1 MTISYNWLA
10 EYLPVHVE
18 PEKLSKILT
27 SLGLEVEGFTRYEN
41 IKGSLEGLV
50 IGEVLT
56 CEKHPNAEKLSVTTV
71 DIGQG
76 KPLQIVC
83 GAPNVATGQKVVVA
97 PVGSTLHPT
106 NGDAMTM
113 KVAKIRGIES
123 FGMICA
129 EDELGL
135 GDDHE
140 GIIVLPSSAKIGKP
154 VSEIFELYSDW
165 IYEIGLTPNRMDA
178 MSHLGVARDV
188 CAWLNHHNKKEC
200 KPKSHLPSGFKA
212 DENSLAFSVT
222 IENQVGCQRYS
233 GISIKGIQVKESPKW
248 MQHRLRAIGLRPINN
263 IVDITN
269 YVLHETGQPLHAFD
283 ADQVKKKKIVVKN
296 LPQDTPFITLDG
308 KQRKLS
314 KDDVMICDGEEN
326 PLCIAGVFGGAESG
340 VTTAT
345 KNIFLESAWFN
356 PVDIRR
362 TSFFHSLR
370 TDAATHFEKNIDISN
385 TVNVLK
391 RAGALIKEF
400 AGGQIASDIVDIYPN
415 PREKVQVNL
424 KYHYLRKLSGKSYHP
439 DTIKKI
445 LFSLGFEVAR
455 EGIDGFW
462 TAAPY
467 SKPDINIP
475 ADVVEEIM
483 RVDGYDNIDI
493 PQSITITPSLELN
506 AFKHRYAEKI
516 AGYLVGAGYSEIVTN
531 SITNAAFYSEEEL
544 KKGVRMLNSL
554 SADLNVLRPNM
565 LETGL
570 SIIAHNLNRKNSD
583 LKLFE
588 FGKIYLKE
596 KDANYVEKD
605 HLSVYVSG
613 QALDTHWKEKS
624 KPSDIFLLKGLAERI
639 LNLLGVERTSFE
651 PAGNAKMK
659 QSINIIH
666 HKKIVG
672 TVGSVDHPTL
682 SRFDI
687 RQPVFFLDLFWDD
700 LLHIMK
706 STAAL
711 VSELPRQMPVHRDL
725 AMIVEKSTP
734 YGTIEKT
741 IQKVG
746 LEKLKEVELFD
757 IFESEKLGTNKK
769 SLAVSFTFLD
779 DQKTLTD
786 KEIDGMMSKIIES
799 LENNHQAQ
807 IRSN

>member
-10 EYLPVHVE
+10 EYLPVYLE

-27 SLGLEVEGFTRYEN
+27 ALGLEVESLSRYEN
-41 IKGSLEGLV
+41 IKGGLEGLV

-56 CEKHPNAEKLSVTTV
+56 CEKHPNAEKLSVTLV
-71 DIGQG
+71 DVGHG
-76 KPLQIVC
+76 DALQIVC
-83 GAPNVATGQKVVVA
+83 GAPNVAAGQKVVIA
-97 PVGSTLHPT
+97 PVGATLHPT
-106 NGDAMTM
+106 NGEAMTM

-135 GDDHE
+135 GDDHQ
-140 GIIVLPSSAKIGKP
+140 GILVLPSSAKVGKP
-154 VSEIFELYSDW
+154 ASELFELYSDW

-178 MSHLGVARDV
+178 MSHVGVARDV
-188 CAWLNHHNKKEC
+188 SAWLSHHNKKDC
-200 KPKSHLPSGFKA
+200 KPKTILPTGFKP
-212 DENSLAFSVT
+212 DEISLAFSVVL
-222 IENQVGCQRYS
+222 ENQVACQRYS
-233 GISIKGIQVKESPKW
+233 GISIKGIEVKESPKW
-248 MQHRLRAIGLRPINN
+248 MQDRLRAIGLRPINN

-283 ADQVKKKKIVVKN
+283 ADQISKKKIIVKN
-296 LPQDTPFITLDG
+296 LAADTPFITLDG
-308 KQRKLS
+308 KTRKLS
-314 KDDVMICDGEEN
+314 KHDLMICDGDEN
-326 PLCIAGVFGGAESG
+326 PICIAGVFGGMGSG
-340 VTTAT
+340 VTAAT

-362 TSFFHSLR
+362 TSFFHNLR
-370 TDAATHFEKNIDISN
+370 TDAAIHFEKNVDISN

-391 RAGALIKEF
+391 RAAALIKEF
-400 AGGQIASDIVDIYPN
+400 AGGKIGSDVIDIYPN
-415 PREKVQVNL
+415 PKEKIQVNL

-445 LFSLGFEVAR
+445 LFSLGFEVSR

-467 SKPDINIP
+467 SKPDINLP

-493 PQSITITPSLELN
+493 PQSITITPSVEIN
-506 AFKHRYAEKI
+506 GFKHRYAEKI
-516 AGYLVGAGYSEIVTN
+516 GGYLVGAGYSEIVTN
-531 SITNAAFYSEEEL
+531 SITNSAFYSEDEL

-554 SADLNVLRPNM
+554 SADLNLLRPNM

-570 SIIAHNLNRKNSD
+570 SVIAHNLNRKNSE

-588 FGKIYLKE
+588 FGKTYLKE
-596 KDANYVEKD
+596 KDAHYVEKD

-613 QALDTHWKEKS
+613 QALDTQWKEKS
-624 KPSDIFLLKGLAERI
+624 KPSDIFLLKGLADRI
-639 LNLLGVERTSFE
+639 LKLLGVDGISFE
-651 PAGNAKMK
+651 ALTNPRMK

-672 TVGSVDHPTL
+672 SIGSVDHSTL

-687 RQPVFFLDLFWDD
+687 RQPVFFLDLFWND
-700 LLHIMK
+700 LLHLIK
-706 STAAL
+706 STVAR
-711 VSELPRQMPVHRDL
+711 VTELPKQMPVHRDL
-725 AMIVEKSTP
+725 AMVVEKSTP
-734 YGTIEKT
+734 YATIQKT

-746 LEKLKEVELFD
+746 LQKLKDVQLFD
-757 IFESEKLGTNKK
+757 IFESEKLGANKK
-769 SLAVSFTFLD
+769 SLAISFTFLD
-779 DQKTLTD
+779 EQKTLTD
-786 KEIDGMMSKIIES
+786 KEIDEMMNMIIES